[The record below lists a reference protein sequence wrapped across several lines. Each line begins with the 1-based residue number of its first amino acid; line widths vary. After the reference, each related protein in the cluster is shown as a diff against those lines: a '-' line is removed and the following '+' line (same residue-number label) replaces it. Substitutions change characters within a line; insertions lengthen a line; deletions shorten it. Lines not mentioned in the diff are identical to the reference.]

1 MGVLVAAVL
10 LLPLIPI
17 ALWSVSQGWYFPQV
31 LPQVWTGAGW
41 LAVIQGRSGIGTG
54 LLTSLTI
61 GLTTTGLAL
70 VVGIPAGYALTR
82 VSFSPWLRLG
92 LYLPL
97 LGSPLAVVMGLQE
110 VLIRLGWQG
119 SLAGVILM
127 HLLPTVPY
135 TSVVL
140 SGVFASLDPGYVW
153 QARSL
158 GATVWQVGRYVVGP
172 MLLPGVGV
180 SALFAFLLSWNEFL
194 LTFFV
199 GAGEVLTLPMVLF
212 TLLQGGNYTLIG
224 AVTITA
230 MLPGVVILGLSSRL
244 LKTGI
249 PLISL
254 D

>member
-1 MGVLVAAVL
+1 
-10 LLPLIPI
+10 
-17 ALWSVSQGWYFPQV
+17 
-31 LPQVWTGAGW
+31 
-41 LAVIQGRSGIGTG
+41 
-54 LLTSLTI
+54 
-61 GLTTTGLAL
+61 
-70 VVGIPAGYALTR
+70 
-82 VSFSPWLRLG
+82 
-92 LYLPL
+92 
-97 LGSPLAVVMGLQE
+97 
-110 VLIRLGWQG
+110 
-119 SLAGVILM
+119 M

-135 TSVVL
+135 TSLVL

-158 GATVWQVGRYVVGP
+158 GATVWQVGRFVVGP